1 MSPTPAGW
9 MRIYR
14 RVLAMDRAEIADR
27 IRQQAT
33 ARLDWLRYKAGADFA
48 PQMQSIASGARPR
61 FFFSPEQVP
70 GLCTRLRQLFP
81 EQAEQI
87 VERAECICGHRFD
100 LLGYDAVD
108 YGAEIDWHC
117 DRVHGKR
124 APRKPRFRM
133 KYLDFA
139 EVGDSKVTWELN
151 RHQHLV
157 TLAKAFRLSGNQKFS
172 AELFRQWEHWHA
184 ENPYPMGINWASS
197 LEVAFRSLSWL
208 WVYFLLADSPGMPA
222 GFRAAWLRSLAVA
235 GRHIDCYLSTYF
247 SPNTHLLGEAV
258 ALFFIGTLC
267 PEIPAARR
275 WQQRG
280 WQIVQQEA
288 ERQVQS
294 DGLHFEQSLYYHVY
308 ALDFFLHSA
317 VLASVNQIPTP
328 VQYDR
333 TLERM
338 LQALAVLARD
348 GSVPQ
353 LGDDDGGRLLDASRN
368 RKQSLL
374 DPLATGAV
382 LFGRGDFK
390 SIAGGPREETLWL
403 LGEAGLE
410 EFNRLPAVAPK
421 RNSIA
426 FQASGLYMMSG
437 DSGRQLVIDAGP
449 QGAHSAGHG
458 HADAL
463 SLTASSGGV
472 DLLIDSG
479 TFEYVGADD
488 QRDRFRGTRAH
499 NTLSVADQDQAE
511 PKGPFSW
518 GRLPKVEAEGWIVG
532 QTFDLFAGSHD
543 GYSRLPNAV
552 VHRRFVFALKSG
564 FWLVRDQ
571 ALGFGE
577 YPLDLYWHLGPG
589 LKPASG
595 QGHMFLGNGHG
606 LRFVAVDGNGWTES
620 VEDQPHSP
628 AYGKK
633 ENHCV
638 VHFTTSAQ
646 LPAEFVTLM
655 VPASGV
661 SHDVSRSEHRLARI
675 VAPSSVSAVG
685 YSYKTNRDEH
695 HIIFGGGK
703 PWKLDHWSSDAEFL
717 YWGQIGDSP
726 AQTLVC
732 CNATYVQ
739 WSERPVVT
747 ARRTVLRCE
756 IIGSEKQL
764 GVISSD
770 PESVAVDREGW
781 RMLLERSILQPAGKF
796 TVEEK
801 S

>member
-1 MSPTPAGW
+1 MSSGLAGW
-9 MRIYR
+9 TRIYR

-27 IRQQAT
+27 VRQQTT
-33 ARLDWLRYKAGADFA
+33 ARLDVLRFKAGADFA
-48 PQMQSIASGARPR
+48 PRMQSVGSGTQPR

-70 GLCTRLRQLFP
+70 GLCTKLRQLFP
-81 EQAEQI
+81 GQAEQI
-87 VERAECICGHRFD
+87 VERAERICEHRFD
-100 LLGYDAVD
+100 LLGYEAVD

-124 APRKPRFRM
+124 APRKPWFRM

-157 TLAKAFRLSGNQKFS
+157 TLAKAYRLSGDQKFS
-172 AELFRQWEHWHA
+172 VELFLQWEHWQA

-222 GFRAAWLRSLAVA
+222 GFLAAWLRGLAVA

-288 ERQVQS
+288 ERQVQA
-294 DGLHFEQSLYYHVY
+294 DGLHFEQSAYYHVY

-317 VLASVNQIPTP
+317 VLASVNQIPSTTK
-328 VQYDR
+328 YDQ

-338 LQALAVLARD
+338 LDALAVLARD
-348 GSVPQ
+348 GNVPQ
-353 LGDDDGGRLLDASRN
+353 FGDDDGGRLFDASRN
-368 RKQSLL
+368 RKRDLL

-403 LGEAGLE
+403 LGKAGFE
-410 EFNRLPAVAPK
+410 EFNNLPTVAPK
-421 RNSIA
+421 GNSIA
-426 FQASGLYMMSG
+426 FQAGGLYVMSG
-437 DSGRQLVIDAGP
+437 DSSRQLVIDAGP
-449 QGAHSAGHG
+449 QGAHTAGHG

-463 SLTASSGGV
+463 SVTASSGGM

-479 TFEYVGADD
+479 TFEYIGAGDE
-488 QRDRFRGTRAH
+488 RDRFRGTRAH
-499 NTLSVADQDQAE
+499 NTLSVAGQDQAE

-543 GYSRLPNAV
+543 GYACLPNPV
-552 VHRRFVFALKSG
+552 IHRRFVFSLKSG
-564 FWLVRDQ
+564 FWLVRDL
-571 ALGFGE
+571 ALGSGE
-577 YPLDLYWHLGPG
+577 YPLDLYWHVAPG
-589 LKPASG
+589 LKPVGG
-595 QGHMFLGNGHG
+595 QGHLFLDRGHG
-606 LRFVAVDGNGWTES
+606 LRFVTVDGNGWTES
-620 VEDQPHSP
+620 VEEQPNSP
-628 AYGKK
+628 AYGRK
-633 ENHCV
+633 ENHSV
-638 VHFTTSAQ
+638 VHFATSAH

-655 VPASGV
+655 IPVSGV
-661 SHDVSRSEHRLARI
+661 SHDVSRAEHRLTRTIAS
-675 VAPSSVSAVG
+675 SSVPAIG
-685 YSYKTNRDEH
+685 FCYKTDRDEH
-695 HIIFGGGK
+695 HIVFGQGK
-703 PWKLDHWSSDAEFL
+703 PWKLENWSSDAEFF
-717 YWGQIGDSP
+717 YWGHAGDSP
-726 AQTLVC
+726 VQTLIC
-732 CNATYVQ
+732 CNATYVE
-739 WSERPVVT
+739 WSEWPIVT
-747 ARRTVLRCE
+747 AKRTVLRCE
-756 IIGSEKQL
+756 IIRGEKQFE
-764 GVISSD
+764 VVSSD
-770 PESVAVDREGW
+770 PESVVVNREGW
-781 RMLLERSILQPAGKF
+781 RMLLEKSSLQTAGKS
-796 TVEEK
+796 TEENN
-801 S
+801 